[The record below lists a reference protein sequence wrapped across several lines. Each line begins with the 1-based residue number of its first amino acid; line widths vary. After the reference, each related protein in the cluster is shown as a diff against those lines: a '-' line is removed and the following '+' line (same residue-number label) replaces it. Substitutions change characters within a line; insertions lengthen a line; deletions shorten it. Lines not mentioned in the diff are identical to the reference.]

1 MVVSNMMNL
10 VQDYIRRLQATLD
23 MLPEEKIYEVIEL
36 LHEARLSQRL
46 ILVMG
51 NGGSA
56 ATASHMVCDL
66 MKNTRKKSLPNL
78 RVIGLADN
86 MPIVS
91 ALANDE
97 GYENVFAGQLASYAQ
112 PGDVVIAISAS
123 GNSPNVL
130 KAVELANQIGAR
142 TVGFTGYDGGKLGQ
156 MVEFHVNVPSNDIE
170 QVEDIHLVL
179 DHMITSI
186 LRSADS
192 PECFPQLALQQRV
205 PQVPVQSQ

>member
-1 MVVSNMMNL
+1 MNH
-10 VQDYIRRLQATLD
+10 VQDYVRRLQATLD
-23 MLPEEKIYEVIEL
+23 MLPEEKIYEVVEL
-36 LHEARLSQRL
+36 LHEARVNQRL

-66 MKNTRKKSLPNL
+66 MKNTRKDDLPNL

-86 MPIVS
+86 MPVFS
-91 ALANDE
+91 ALGNDE
-97 GYENVFAGQLASYAQ
+97 GYENVFAGQLASYAG

-142 TVGFTGYDGGKLGQ
+142 TVGLTGYDGGKLGQ
-156 MVEFHVNVPSNDIE
+156 MVDLHVNVPSDNIE

-179 DHMITSI
+179 EHMITSI

-192 PECFPQLALQQRV
+192 PTWNPQVVLQQWSTQISL
-205 PQVPVQSQ
+205 PQG